1 MPSDADGPPS
11 PVLVVGATGQ
21 QGGAVARHLL
31 GAGVPMRAL
40 TRNPH
45 KPAARALADQG
56 AEVVAGDLAD
66 ADSMRRALA
75 GAGAVFLVTQFFE
88 AGYAG
93 EVAQGKL
100 MVDLAGEAGVR
111 HFVFS
116 SVGSADKNTGIPHFD
131 SKYEI
136 ERYLAARFASFT
148 VVRPVFLMENWKGRR
163 AEITG
168 GSLAT
173 PLSPERPLQ
182 QVSVEDI
189 GAFTLMV
196 LTQPDRWKG
205 RSVDLA
211 GDELSMTET
220 AEVFARVTQRP
231 VALRPVSWDDFRE
244 QQGEEMYVMNRW
256 FETTGYQADLN
267 WLREVNPQMLTLED
281 YLRRHHWQP

>member
-1 MPSDADGPPS
+1 
-11 PVLVVGATGQ
+11 
-21 QGGAVARHLL
+21 
-31 GAGVPMRAL
+31 VPIRAL

-75 GAGAVFLVTQFFE
+75 GAGAVFCVTQFFE

-100 MVDLAGEAGVR
+100 MVDLAAEAGVR
-111 HFVFS
+111 HFVYS
-116 SVGSADKNTGIPHFD
+116 SVGSADKNTGIPHFE
-131 SKYEI
+131 SKYEV
-136 ERYLAARFASFT
+136 ERYLAARLASFT

-163 AEITG
+163 EEITG

-189 GAFTLMV
+189 GAFTLIV

-211 GDELSMTET
+211 GDELSMAET
-220 AEVFARVTQRP
+220 AEVFTRVTRRP

-267 WLREVNPQMLTLED
+267 WLREVNPQTLTLED
-281 YLRRHHWQP
+281 YLRQHHWVP